1 MVVAVHGGSFDPV
14 HVGHLLAGAWVRWT
28 GLADEV
34 WAVPVASH
42 PFGKRPVASFEER
55 VALLETV
62 AVGVPWLRVSTIE
75 GVLRAP
81 NTTIDTLD
89 ALAARH
95 PEHRFRLLV
104 GADQLPDTPRWKDWA
119 GIEQRYDPIVVGR
132 QGSPGDE
139 TTVSM
144 PPVSASEIRDRVAR
158 GASIAALVPAV
169 VAERIREIYRRG

>member
-14 HVGHLLAGAWVRWT
+14 HVGHLLAGAWVTWT
-28 GLADEV
+28 GLAEEV

-42 PFGKRPVASFEER
+42 PFGKRPVASFDER
-55 VALLETV
+55 VALLEAV
-62 AVGVPWLRVSTIE
+62 AAGVPWLRVSTIE
-75 GVLRAP
+75 AALRAP

-95 PEHRFRLLV
+95 PDHHFRLLI

-119 GIEQRYDPIVVGR
+119 GIEARYDPIVVGR
-132 QGSPGDE
+132 QGYQAEEG
-139 TTVSM
+139 TVSM

-158 GASIAALVPAV
+158 GEGIDAFVPAV
-169 VAERIREIYRRG
+169 VAERIRAIYARG

>member
-55 VALLETV
+55 VALLEAV
-62 AVGVPWLRVSTIE
+62 AAVVPWMQVSTIE

-81 NTTIDTLD
+81 NTT
-89 ALAARH
+89 AARI
-95 PEHRFRLLV
+95 
-104 GADQLPDTPRWKDWA
+104 ASTPCTVAA
-119 GIEQRYDPIVVGR
+119 GGVVG
-132 QGSPGDE
+132 GSG
-139 TTVSM
+139 T
-144 PPVSASEIRDRVAR
+144 IVAD
-158 GASIAALVPAV
+158 IMT
-169 VAERIREIYRRG
+169 IRETGAGTADCPGGAQRTPAGGSRATDCGHRG